1 MLKTYLENIFLAS
14 VPIFTVTHNY
24 DMSIHSLLAVVLMHE
39 DSIPK
44 YYIGSGMILAT
55 TYSYF
60 ATHEHLKI
68 LFSIILAFTLMGCGF
83 TNEMRKIESSY
94 SSSTNTC
101 AVDTEEELL
110 PASPVSGCTGSVNC
124 TSKLGP
130 GNYCNCEYAPS
141 DDYMDWMNR
150 RPLPPP
156 AEELPSPAEELPPPA
171 EELPSPAEELPP
183 PAEEPPTP
191 PPEELPT
198 PPPAEELRS
207 TEKKRPRIVA
217 KLATI
222 I

>member
-1 MLKTYLENIFLAS
+1 MLKTYLENIFLAC
-14 VPIFTVTHNY
+14 VPIFTVTHIY
-24 DMSIHSLLAVVLMHE
+24 DMSIHSLLAVVLMQE
-39 DSIPK
+39 DSPPK

-94 SSSTNTC
+94 SADMTTC
-101 AVDTEEELL
+101 AVDTEEEEELL
-110 PASPVSGCTGSVNC
+110 PASPVSGCTGSANC

-141 DDYMDWMNR
+141 DDYMDWMNGR
-150 RPLPPP
+150 PPP
-156 AEELPSPAEELPPPA
+156 P
-171 EELPSPAEELPP
+171 PAEELPP
-183 PAEEPPTP
+183 PAEEPPP
-191 PPEELPT
+191 PAEEPPT
-198 PPPAEELRS
+198 PPSELRS